1 MDAIIIK
8 SCLNGGRGREANPNV
23 PWTPEEVA
31 QEAVRC
37 YDAGASIVHFHAR
50 RPDGGI
56 SYDSEW
62 YTQTDA
68 LIRAQCD
75 LVLNHTTARQSGV
88 PVESVTRY
96 LLETPLPVEMVS
108 LNLGYGVRW
117 VLDPSTSPLSKEGG
131 NRRTSISPNSYE
143 DIIAT
148 LESCYSRGTFPE
160 PAVHDMGMLNN
171 AVTLMREGQI
181 KSSRYF
187 LVEPSAHWGDGRQS
201 MVGTPKNYFLITDT
215 IREFYPEA
223 TWLAHSSGSQT
234 FTIAAIAIVT
244 GAHIRVGFED
254 SPFLPNNPSPLS
266 NAQYV
271 EWAVDQ
277 ARAHGREP
285 ATPQQAR
292 ELLGL
297 LPAA

>member
-1 MDAIIIK
+1 MDTIIIK
-8 SCLNGGRGREANPNV
+8 ACLNGSRGRGDNPNV

-31 QEAVRC
+31 REAVRC
-37 YDAGASIVHFHAR
+37 YEAGASIVHFHAR

-56 SYDSEW
+56 SYDPEW
-62 YTQTDA
+62 YSQTDA

-75 LVLNHTTARQSGV
+75 LVLNHTTARQWGE

-96 LLETPLPVEMVS
+96 LLETPLPAEMVS

-117 VLDPSTSPLSKEGG
+117 VPDPEKGG
-131 NRRTSISPNSYE
+131 RRTSISPNSYE

-148 LESCYSRGTFPE
+148 LDACYHRGTFPE
-160 PAVHDMGMLNN
+160 PAVHDTGMLNN
-171 AVTLMREGQI
+171 AITLMREGQI

-201 MVGTPKNYFLITDT
+201 MVGTPRNYFLITDT
-215 IREFYPEA
+215 IKEFYPEA

-234 FTIAAIAIVT
+234 FVVAGIAIAT

-254 SPFLPNNPSPLS
+254 SPFLPNNSRPQS
-266 NAQYV
+266 NAEYI
-271 EWAVDQ
+271 EWAVSL

-285 ATPQQAR
+285 ATPERAR
-292 ELLGL
+292 EMLGL